1 MHILLDKEIL
11 LNVFSIVQKAI
22 PLKTSINILKGFFV
36 QVNEQ
41 EVIIAANN
49 LEISIK
55 ATLQNVKILQ
65 SGSVVMQD
73 KIIDILRQL
82 PEKDVEIKMDT
93 DNLRIEIVSGKAN
106 FVLYGID
113 PEEYPRLSENEQWAN
128 WSSLTFTASTFKK
141 ILKGVTFAVSG

>member
-113 PEEYPRLSENEQWAN
+113 PEEYPRLSEKSNG
-128 WSSLTFTASTFKK
+128 LTGRLLLLLPALLKK
-141 ILKGVTFAVSG
+141 F